1 MCENSNLIIS
11 IGIVALN
18 EESYLP
24 DLLNDINN
32 QNYEKKI
39 LN

>member
-32 QNYEKKI
+32 QNYEKKKY
-39 LN
+39 

>member
-32 QNYEKKI
+32 QNYEKKNI
-39 LN
+39 E